1 MAASRQEFPI
11 EQKLRKDIQDA
22 QRARDQLRLDTL
34 RMALGAI
41 HNLEV
46 ARTDRKNPEYGQP
59 LTEADCLRTLEQE
72 VKKREQAIPL
82 YEQGGRADLVDK
94 EQQELNI
101 LQSYL
106 QGSQLSD
113 DELRALLAP
122 AEADLVIVGHTH
134 VPLDRTIEQVRV
146 FNLGSVSNPM
156 RSRLEASYAILEAN
170 SASYNLQL
178 RYVDYDRQAVIEEL
192 QRVKHPT
199 VDFLAKFMRGEIL
212 PPWTQR

>member
-1 MAASRQEFPI
+1 MPDQRQEFPI

-22 QRARDQLRLDTL
+22 QRARDQVKLDTL

-72 VKKREQAIPL
+72 IKKRTQAIPF
-82 YEQGGRADLVDK
+82 YKQAGRTELAEK
-94 EQQELNI
+94 EQREMEI

-113 DELRALLAP
+113 DEIRVVVSKLITEHGPEFRRVMPLAAKETKGRADGAR
-122 AEADLVIVGHTH
+122 VQRIVKEMT
-134 VPLDRTIEQVRV
+134 
-146 FNLGSVSNPM
+146 S
-156 RSRLEASYAILEAN
+156 
-170 SASYNLQL
+170 
-178 RYVDYDRQAVIEEL
+178 
-192 QRVKHPT
+192 
-199 VDFLAKFMRGEIL
+199 
-212 PPWTQR
+212 